1 MLPVVLTYCFVWL
14 GAPDKP
20 RKMPQA
26 ATGVALSIL
35 IVLAALLSSI
45 LTFVYPMLTWQSV
58 NMETVVDFQAP
69 CREVCM
75 RVYWVGLWDICV
87 FPYWA

>member
-1 MLPVVLTYCFVWL
+1 
-14 GAPDKP
+14 
-20 RKMPQA
+20 MPQA

-58 NMETVVDFQAP
+58 NMETVVDFQASLDEQGTELHRLVHDASVASYHEP
-69 CREVCM
+69 
-75 RVYWVGLWDICV
+75 
-87 FPYWA
+87 WALYDFALNPNN